1 MSNFDNNIVKL
12 AVDAYKKIPSAFA
25 EGNPSDVIRNALID
39 ANGGS
44 TKLDYRA
51 IRDGECK
58 GLFALVEEL
67 IDAVVYEGL
76 PKGSPIFDFVE
87 YKNGRLGDKPVFYI
101 PDNSL
106 LAVDV
111 VASGT
116 QGIRRQRIVDGRDVT
131 LTPMNKTVKI
141 YEELDR
147 ILAGRID
154 WIEFV
159 NRVSKSFIANTYADI
174 ATAFGGLYSNVA
186 TPYAVTGTFAEDK
199 LVELI
204 EHVEA
209 ATGKTAKIIGTRMA
223 LRKINMAVSGH
234 EVESDYYNFGFA
246 GKFNGTPCFRMT
258 NSHKAGTTDF
268 VLNDTDILVV
278 AGDDKFIKHY
288 TEGQSLII
296 PGEPTNNA
304 DLTQEYTVIDKSAT
318 TIALADTIGVYRMA

>member
-1 MSNFDNNIVKL
+1 MSKFDNIVKL
-12 AVDAYKKIPSAFA
+12 AVDAYNKVPSAFA
-25 EGNPSDVIRNALID
+25 EGNPSDVIRNALIE

-51 IRDGECK
+51 IRDGKCD

-67 IDAVVYEGL
+67 INATVYEGL
-76 PKGSPIFDFVE
+76 PASSPIFDFVD
-87 YKNGRLGDKPVFYI
+87 YKNGALGDKPVFYI

-111 VASGT
+111 VTSGT
-116 QGIRRQRIVDGRDVT
+116 QGIRRQRITDGREVT
-131 LTPMNKTVKI
+131 LTPMNKAVKI

-154 WIEFV
+154 WTEFV
-159 NRVSKSFIANTYADI
+159 NRVAKSFIANTYADI
-174 ATAFGGLYSNVA
+174 ATAFNGLYSNIS
-186 TPYAVTGTFAEDK
+186 TPYAVTGTFSEEM
-199 LVELI
+199 LLELI

-209 ATGKTAKIIGTRMA
+209 ATGKSAKIIGTRMA

-246 GKFNGTPCFRMT
+246 GQFNGTPCFRMM
-258 NSHKAGTTDF
+258 NSHKNGTTDF
-268 VLNDTDILVV
+268 ILNDTDILVV

-288 TEGQSLII
+288 TEGDSLII
-296 PGEPTNNA
+296 VGEPTNNA
-304 DLTQEYTVIDKSAT
+304 DLTQEYTVIDKNAT
-318 TIALADTIGVYRMA
+318 TIALADTVGVYRIA

>member
-1 MSNFDNNIVKL
+1 MSKFDNIVKL
-12 AVDAYKKIPSAFA
+12 AVDAYNKVPSAFA
-25 EGNPSDVIRNALID
+25 EGNPSDVIRNALIE

-51 IRDGECK
+51 IRDGKCD

-67 IDAVVYEGL
+67 INATVYEGL
-76 PKGSPIFDFVE
+76 PASSPIFDFVD
-87 YKNGRLGDKPVFYI
+87 YKNGALGDKPVFYV

-106 LAVDV
+106 LAVDI

-116 QGIRRQRIVDGRDVT
+116 QGIRRQRIVDGREVT
-131 LTPMNKTVKI
+131 LTPMNKAVKI

-154 WIEFV
+154 WTEFV
-159 NRVSKSFIANTYADI
+159 DRVAKSFIANTYADI
-174 ATAFGGLYSNVA
+174 ATAFNGLYTNVS
-186 TPYAVTGTFAEDK
+186 TPYAVTGTFSEET
-199 LVELI
+199 LLGLI

-209 ATGKTAKIIGTRMA
+209 ATGKSAKIVGTRMA

-234 EVESDYYNFGFA
+234 EVDADYYNFGFA
-246 GKFNGTPCFRMT
+246 GKFNGTPCFRMM
-258 NSHKAGTTDF
+258 NSHKTGTTNF
-268 VLNDTDILVV
+268 ILNDTDILVV

-288 TEGQSLII
+288 TEGDALII
-296 PGEPTNNA
+296 VGEPTNNA

-318 TIALADTIGVYRMA
+318 TIALADTVGVYRIA